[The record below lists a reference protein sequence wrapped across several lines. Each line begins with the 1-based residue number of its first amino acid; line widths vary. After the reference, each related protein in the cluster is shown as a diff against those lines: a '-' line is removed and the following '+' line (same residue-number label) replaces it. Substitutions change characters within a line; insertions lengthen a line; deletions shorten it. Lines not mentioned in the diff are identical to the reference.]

1 MSADGLSLKWNEG
14 DKIGVVY
21 SFVNTGETTY
31 KVVPFEYVGGSE
43 EATKFQASAND
54 IPDGYTQ
61 GNYAIYPYHE
71 SGFSYD
77 VSDSDGTSI
86 TCNFACETDYQKVS
100 LPLLGAKEDNQ
111 ENVFTFKATGSLL
124 AVKVKNLPAKYTTA
138 TLTTREYGTPL
149 QGTMTINTNTGLY
162 SFSKSDDA
170 NYSISYTIASDEAA
184 DRTFY
189 FPLPAYDVYSY
200 DDTTFTL
207 SGDDVTS
214 TGFSIDYLEVTA
226 NQMYTKE
233 ITFDENGK
241 RVLDPITQ
249 ATVDLKTNDEVEAD
263 LSTVTKSSGTIYLP
277 KNKSAN
283 NDETVK
289 ISLKNGN
296 VGSLNYLYLYDTGN
310 EDDSEKAY
318 AKNVEVEIG
327 GNMNS
332 VEASDESSGSS
343 GVYLNLFLSSDQNV
357 KVSGSE
363 DAPISGLSIS
373 NAGAVDV
380 DCAVEYGLNVGNCS
394 SLAVNKS
401 VGSTLTLS
409 SPVPE
414 VVINANVSSIALQGF
429 MQNNSMLDI
438 TGDMQNNSM
447 VYPTT
452 DINPSLII
460 TFNSYGGDM
469 LNFQCNDDGTVYLA
483 VNNQSGKEIK
493 IRSTSADYGYATIPS
508 GSSAIVAVTGIG
520 NVIVYN

>member
-1 MSADGLSLKWNEG
+1 
-14 DKIGVVY
+14 
-21 SFVNTGETTY
+21 
-31 KVVPFEYVGGSE
+31 
-43 EATKFQASAND
+43 
-54 IPDGYTQ
+54 
-61 GNYAIYPYHE
+61 
-71 SGFSYD
+71 
-77 VSDSDGTSI
+77 
-86 TCNFACETDYQKVS
+86 
-100 LPLLGAKEDNQ
+100 
-111 ENVFTFKATGSLL
+111 
-124 AVKVKNLPAKYTTA
+124 
-138 TLTTREYGTPL
+138 
-149 QGTMTINTNTGLY
+149 MTINTNTGLY

-241 RVLDPITQ
+241 RILDPITQ
-249 ATVDLKTNDEVEAD
+249 ATVDLKTNDTVEAD

-296 VGSLNYLYLYDTGN
+296 VGSLNYLYLYDTESSSYN
-310 EDDSEKAY
+310 EDDSGKTY
-318 AKNVEVEIG
+318 ATNVEVEIG
-327 GNMNS
+327 ENMNF
-332 VEASDESSGSS
+332 VEASGESSGAL
-343 GVYLNLFLSSDQNV
+343 GVYLNLSLSSDQNV

-363 DAPISGLSIS
+363 DASIPGLSIS
-373 NAGAVDV
+373 NADAVDV

-429 MQNNSMLDI
+429 MQNSMQDNSMLDI
-438 TGDMQNNSM
+438 TGDMLNSTG
-447 VYPTT
+447 YPITGVTT
-452 DINPSLII
+452 SLTI
-460 TFNSYGGDM
+460 TFNSYGGDI
-469 LNFQCNDDGTVYLA
+469 LNFQCNGDETVYLA
-483 VNNQSGKEIK
+483 VNNQAGKEIK

>member
-1 MSADGLSLKWNEG
+1 
-14 DKIGVVY
+14 
-21 SFVNTGETTY
+21 
-31 KVVPFEYVGGSE
+31 
-43 EATKFQASAND
+43 
-54 IPDGYTQ
+54 
-61 GNYAIYPYHE
+61 
-71 SGFSYD
+71 
-77 VSDSDGTSI
+77 
-86 TCNFACETDYQKVS
+86 
-100 LPLLGAKEDNQ
+100 
-111 ENVFTFKATGSLL
+111 
-124 AVKVKNLPAKYTTA
+124 
-138 TLTTREYGTPL
+138 
-149 QGTMTINTNTGLY
+149 MTINTNTGLY

-170 NYSISYTIASDEAA
+170 NYSISYTIASDETA
-184 DRTFY
+184 DRIFY
-189 FPLPAYDVYSY
+189 FPLPAYDAINYSY
-200 DDTTFTL
+200 HDTTFTL

-241 RVLDPITQ
+241 RILDPITQ
-249 ATVDLKTNDEVEAD
+249 ATVDLKTNDAVEAD

-296 VGSLNYLYLYDTGN
+296 VGSLNYLYLYDTESSSYN
-310 EDDSEKAY
+310 EDDSGKTY
-318 AKNVEVEIG
+318 ATNVELEIG
-327 GNMNS
+327 ENMNF
-332 VEASDESSGSS
+332 VEASGESSGAL
-343 GVYLNLFLSSDQNV
+343 GVYLNLSLSSDQNV

-363 DAPISGLSIS
+363 DASIPGLSIS
-373 NAGAVDV
+373 NADAVDV